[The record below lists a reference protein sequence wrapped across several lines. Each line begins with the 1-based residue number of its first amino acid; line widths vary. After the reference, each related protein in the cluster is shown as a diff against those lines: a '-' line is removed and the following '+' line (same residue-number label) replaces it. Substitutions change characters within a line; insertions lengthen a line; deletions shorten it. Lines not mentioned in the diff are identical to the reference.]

1 MVATNT
7 EKKPRGKSDKDPVA
21 EDIISRHEAL
31 KSKRSAWDT
40 LWQSLA
46 DYVMPRKS
54 SINTKKSEPDDAA
67 VSEIYDTTVIRANM
81 TLAAGQLNYL
91 TPANDNWFAFDAPE
105 SIRALGGDVA
115 TKWYEQCT
123 EIARRELARSNFY
136 LEIHEMYLDR
146 GGFGTSHLHC
156 EEGKSALLNFT
167 NAEVGSYSIDEND
180 EGIVDTVLREFTLT
194 VRQAVQKFGLGNVGE
209 KIRKCYEDEQSKK
222 LDQEFTFIHAIYPRL
237 EDARLPGRRDGQNKP
252 VASIYVCVED
262 RYVVRNSGYDE
273 MPSQVSRYLKWG
285 KSCYGYCPAIDAL
298 PTVKQVNFIE
308 KMMDALAEIKA
319 FPRVLVPSDLD
330 GEVNL
335 AAAGITIFDPNN
347 PKSKPEAWGTEGEYD
362 IGKER
367 VETKQRAIE
376 QAFHVDLFRMFAEIQ
391 KQMTAYEAMQRVA
404 EKLVQFSPTFA
415 RMQTEVFNGLL
426 QRIFGI
432 LFRAGRFP
440 EPPPEVYVPT
450 AGGVSLAAPEV
461 VYTSRVALAIKALEN
476 RSFIEFMQIIGP
488 VVQLRPD
495 VMDNFDLDI
504 GARLLAKNLS
514 IPTKI
519 MRDEDDVDAMRQE
532 RAEAAQRQQS
542 LENAATGAKAIRDAS
557 AADPAKLGDF
567 VQGLAGQVGR

>member
-1 MVATNT
+1 MAT
-7 EKKPRGKSDKDPVA
+7 KDPIA
-21 EDIISRHEAL
+21 EDIISRNDSL
-31 KSKRSAWDT
+31 KSKRAAWDT

-54 SINTKKSEPDDAA
+54 QITTKKTEA
-67 VSEIYDTTVIRANM
+67 VEGYTDELYDTTVGRANM

-91 TPANDNWFAFDAPE
+91 TPSNDNWFSFDAPE
-105 SIRALGGDVA
+105 AIKARGGDIA
-115 TKWYEQCT
+115 EKWYGECT
-123 EIARRELARSNFY
+123 EIARRELAKSNFY

-146 GGFGTSHLHC
+146 GGFGTAHLHC
-156 EEGKSALLNFT
+156 EEGKRNVLNFS
-167 NAEVGSYSIDEND
+167 NAELGTYCIDEND
-180 EGIVDTVLREFTLT
+180 EGVVDTVFREFTLT
-194 VRQAVQKFGLGNVGE
+194 ARQAVQKFGLENVGK

-222 LDQEFTFIHAIYPRL
+222 MDQEFTFIHAIYPRE
-237 EDARLPGRRDGQNKP
+237 EDKRIPGRKDGANKP

-285 KSCYGYCPAIDAL
+285 RTCYGYCPAIDAL

-308 KMMDALAEIKA
+308 KMMDALAEIAA
-319 FPRVLVPSDLD
+319 FPRVLIPENLE

-335 AAAGITIFDPNN
+335 ASAGITVFDPNAPQSAM
-347 PKSKPEAWGTEGEYD
+347 PKEWGTQGRYD

-367 VETKQRAIE
+367 VEVKQKAIE
-376 QAFHVDLFRMFAEIQ
+376 EAFHVDLFKMFAMQ
-391 KQMTAYEAMQRVA
+391 DKQMTAYEAMQRVA

-426 QRIFGI
+426 QRIFNM
-432 LFRAGRFP
+432 LFRAGKFP
-440 EPPPEVYVPT
+440 EPPPEAYLVT
-450 AGGVSLAAPEV
+450 MQGVSVIPPEV

-495 VMDNFDLDI
+495 VLDNFDLDVA
-504 GARLLAKNLS
+504 ARLLAKNLS
-514 IPTKI
+514 LPVKI
-519 MRDEDDVDAMRQE
+519 MRDEQDRDADRQA
-532 RAEAAQRQQS
+532 RAEQAQAQTAIASAQG
-542 LENAATGAKAIRDAS
+542 AAKAAKDAS
-557 AADPAKLGDF
+557 AADPAKLGDL
-567 VQGLAGQVGR
+567 VAGISNQMGR

>member
-1 MVATNT
+1 MAD
-7 EKKPRGKSDKDPVA
+7 KKDPIA
-21 EDIISRHEAL
+21 EDIISRNDSL

-54 SINTKKSEPDDAA
+54 QITTKKTEDVVGYTD
-67 VSEIYDTTVIRANM
+67 ELYDTTVGRANM

-91 TPANDNWFAFDAPE
+91 TPSNDNWFSFDAPE
-105 SIRALGGDVA
+105 ELKKRGGDIA
-115 TKWYEQCT
+115 EKWFGECT

-146 GGFGTSHLHC
+146 GGFGTAHLHC
-156 EEGKSALLNFT
+156 EEGKTNLLNFS
-167 NAEVGSYSIDEND
+167 NAEVGTYSVDEND
-180 EGIVDTVLREFTLT
+180 EGVVDTVFREITLT
-194 VRQAVQKFGLGNVGE
+194 ARQAVQKFGLENVGK
-209 KIRKCYEDEQSKK
+209 KIRKCYEDEQAKK
-222 LDQEFTFIHAIYPRL
+222 MDEVFTFIHAIYPRA
-237 EDARLPGRRDGQNKP
+237 EDERVAGRRDGANKP
-252 VASIYVCVED
+252 VASVYVCVED

-273 MPSQVSRYLKWG
+273 MPSLVSRYLKWG

-308 KMMDALAEIKA
+308 KMMDALAETAA
-319 FPRVLVPSDLD
+319 FPRVLIPENLD
-330 GEVNL
+330 GEVDMR
-335 AAAGITIFDPNN
+335 AAGITVFDPNAPAAAM
-347 PKSKPEAWGTEGEYD
+347 PKEWATQGRYD

-376 QAFHVDLFRMFAEIQ
+376 QAFHVDLFRMFAELE

-426 QRIFGI
+426 QRIFNI

-440 EPPPEVYVPT
+440 EPPPEVFVPT
-450 AGGVSLAAPEV
+450 EGGIALAAPEV

-495 VMDNFDLDI
+495 VLDNFDLDVA
-504 GARLLAKNLS
+504 ARLLAKNLS
-514 IPTKI
+514 LPPKI
-519 MRDEDDVDAMRQE
+519 IRDTQDRDGDRQA
-532 RAEAAQRQQS
+532 RAQAQQAAAGVEQAQG
-542 LENAATGAKAIRDAS
+542 LAKAAKDAS
-557 AADPAKLGDF
+557 GADPAKLGDF
-567 VQGLAGQVGR
+567 VQGLAGQMGG

>member
-1 MVATNT
+1 MAA
-7 EKKPRGKSDKDPVA
+7 EKKDPVA
-21 EDIISRHEAL
+21 EDIISRNDSL

-54 SINTKKSEPDDAA
+54 QITTKKTEA
-67 VSEIYDTTVIRANM
+67 VEGYTDELYDTTVIRANM

-91 TPANDNWFAFDAPE
+91 TPSNDNWFSFDAPE
-105 SIRALGGDVA
+105 ELKKRGGDIA
-115 TKWYEQCT
+115 EKWFGECT

-156 EEGKSALLNFT
+156 EEGKKSLLNFT
-167 NAEVGSYSIDEND
+167 NAEVGTYSVDEND
-180 EGIVDTVLREFTLT
+180 EGIVDTVFREFTLT
-194 VRQAVQKFGLGNVGE
+194 ARQAVQKFGLENVGK
-209 KIRKCYEDEQSKK
+209 KIRKCYEDEQSKRM
-222 LDQEFTFIHAIYPRL
+222 DQEFTFIHAVYPRA
-237 EDARLPGRRDGQNKP
+237 EDDRIPGRRDGANKP

-308 KMMDALAEIKA
+308 KMMDALAETAA
-319 FPRVLVPSDLD
+319 FPRVLIPESLD
-330 GEVNL
+330 GEVDMR
-335 AAAGITIFDPNN
+335 AAGITVFDPNAPAAAM
-347 PKSKPEAWGTEGEYD
+347 PKEWATAGRYD

-376 QAFHVDLFRMFAEIQ
+376 QAFHVDLFRMFAELQ

-426 QRIFGI
+426 QRVFNI
-432 LFRAGRFP
+432 LWRAGRFP
-440 EPPPEVYVPT
+440 EAPPEVFVPT
-450 AGGVSLAAPEV
+450 ENGVALAAPEV
-461 VYTSRVALAIKALEN
+461 LYTSRVALAIKALEN
-476 RSFIEFMQIIGP
+476 RAFIEFMQIIGP

-504 GARLLAKNLS
+504 AARLLAKNLS
-514 IPTKI
+514 LPTKI
-519 MRDEDDVDAMRQE
+519 LRDEQDRDGDREA
-532 RAEAAQRQQS
+532 RAKAAQA
-542 LENAATGAKAIRDAS
+542 NAAIGQVQGMAKAAKDAS
-557 AADPAKLGDF
+557 GADPAKLGDF
-567 VQGLAGQVGR
+567 VQGLAGQVGG